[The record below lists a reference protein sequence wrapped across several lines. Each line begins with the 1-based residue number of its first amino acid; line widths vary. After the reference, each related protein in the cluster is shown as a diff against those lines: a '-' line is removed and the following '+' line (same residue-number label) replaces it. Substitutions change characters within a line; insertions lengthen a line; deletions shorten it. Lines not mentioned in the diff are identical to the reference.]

1 RRTLVMQTLL
11 KNEKVEKKQFVYDLL
26 NNHIPY
32 AQIQEKLKSK
42 YGKGMSNRDIKQ
54 IRLTMNKIPQDLNT
68 YKQVFVKMF
77 ESLLSMKNLIID
89 PEIIE
94 ELNTYHDLY
103 YDTRKELV
111 IANLPQDL
119 RKKKIIESISES
131 LDEIK
136 EGNYLS
142 LEELKKQIE

>member
-1 RRTLVMQTLL
+1 MQTLL